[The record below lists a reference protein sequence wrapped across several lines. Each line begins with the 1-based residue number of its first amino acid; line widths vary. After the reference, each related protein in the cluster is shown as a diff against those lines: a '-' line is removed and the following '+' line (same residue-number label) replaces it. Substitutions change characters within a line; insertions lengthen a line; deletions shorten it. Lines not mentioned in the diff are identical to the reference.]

1 MLCLE
6 IDAKVNNGI
15 AQTKLLISVLQHC
28 FPQAEGGS
36 LQLDLQDLFF
46 A

>member
-1 MLCLE
+1 MW
-6 IDAKVNNGI
+6 GI
-15 AQTKLLISVLQHC
+15 ISVLQHC